1 MTNKIR
7 GFEAA
12 PIFLTLVVSLIAG
25 FGMFR
30 SLFTQ
35 PIEASTSAG
44 AVIDPPRQ
52 LQDFTLTDQAGRLM
66 HLNDL
71 RGRVALV
78 FFGYTN
84 CPDLCPAAMANFTV
98 IKKYLGDAAP
108 KVVFMFIS
116 VDGKHDTSEVL
127 TGFLAKF
134 DPTFI
139 GLTGTEDTIYQ
150 IANDFLVGLMRDPT
164 TGIMHSTRSLLVD
177 MQGRLRVAYPMDAP
191 PKTVAAEILKL
202 VNGES

>member
-12 PIFLTLVVSLIAG
+12 PIYLTLIISLIAG
-25 FGMFR
+25 LGMFY
-30 SLFTQ
+30 SLVTQ
-35 PIEASTSAG
+35 PAVASTSAG

-52 LQDFTLTDQAGRLM
+52 LQNFTLTDQAGRLM
-66 HLNDL
+66 HLSDL

-84 CPDLCPAAMANFTV
+84 CPDLCPAAMSNFTV
-98 IKKYLGDAAP
+98 IKKDLGDAAP
-108 KVVFMFIS
+108 KVTFVFIS
-116 VDGKHDTSEVL
+116 VDGKRDTPEVL
-127 TGFLAKF
+127 TRFLARF

-139 GLTGTEDTIYQ
+139 GLTGNEDYVSQ
-150 IANDFLVGLMRDPT
+150 IALDFLVGLMRNPT
-164 TGIMHSTRSLLVD
+164 TSIMHSTRSLLVD
-177 MQGRLRVAYPMDAP
+177 AQGRLRVAYPLDAS

-202 VNGES
+202 VQSVL